1 MCFGSIMRSV
11 HASVMPMKLS
21 WSVKIQKVHSWT
33 DQREELSA
41 LSDTCEPD
49 DGAGLKVLSH
59 HPPLLLAAC
68 LFTALQQN
76 NTKMSFAFYIIQF
89 CFGFFFWF
97 LWLKTTLGKQELLY
111 LTNYHTPDN
120 NGLPWAFSSCSTW
133 TFLKGLETCLES
145 NVRKHDVNMNLI
157 ICLIHLWDC

>member
-1 MCFGSIMRSV
+1 MSSFTAKNCSREINLQSKTSRFSRIAAQSPVFVLTGYRGPQHWAGGHMCFGSIMRSV

-33 DQREELSA
+33 DQREELSV

-59 HPPLLLAAC
+59 QPPLLLAAC

-76 NTKMSFAFYIIQF
+76 NTKMRFAFYIIKS
-89 CFGFFFWF
+89 CFGFFLFF
-97 LWLKTTLGKQELLY
+97 C
-111 LTNYHTPDN
+111 D
-120 NGLPWAFSSCSTW
+120 
-133 TFLKGLETCLES
+133 
-145 NVRKHDVNMNLI
+145 
-157 ICLIHLWDC
+157 